1 VTLREQGSNCC
12 LNCIH
17 HLLSQVPDQPVP
29 HDPISIPPREHHPDY
44 RRKTNPPEMLVPDFY

>member
-1 VTLREQGSNCC
+1 MTLREQASNCC

-17 HLLSQVPDQPVP
+17 HLLNQVPYQPVP

-44 RRKTNPPEMLVPDFY
+44 HRKPNPPEMLVPDFY